1 MFRENN
7 KSVEKIPLL
16 INEEGIRLDG
26 RRAEELRP
34 IKIEIGVLGNA
45 DGSAFIQH
53 GENKILAAVYG
64 PRETYQK
71 HVLSPEKA
79 ILRCRYHMAPFSVP
93 ERKSPAPGR
102 REIEL
107 SKVIREALEPAIF
120 LENYPRTVIDVF
132 IEVLE
137 AQGSTRCA
145 GINAAS
151 LALADAGIPI
161 RDLVTACS
169 VGKVNGKIVLDL
181 TDLEDQYGEADM
193 PVAMLVKW
201 NEITLLQMD
210 GEFTLDEFKKA
221 LSLATKGCEKIY
233 ELQREAL
240 RSKYSSQ
247 SNMGQ

>member
-7 KSVEKIPLL
+7 KSVERIPPL

-137 AQGSTRCA
+137 AQGSTRCT

-210 GEFTLDEFKKA
+210 GEFTLDEFKEA

>member
-1 MFRENN
+1 MLKENSKDLKN
-7 KSVEKIPLL
+7 KVVL
-16 INEEGIRLDG
+16 INEEGVRLDG
-26 RRAEELRP
+26 RRAEDLRP
-34 IKIEIGVLGNA
+34 IKIEIGVLENA

-53 GENKILAAVYG
+53 GNNKILAAVYG
-64 PRETYQK
+64 PRETHQK
-71 HVLSPEKA
+71 HILSPEKA
-79 ILRCRYHMAPFSVP
+79 ILRCRYHMAPFSVS

-107 SKVIREALEPAIF
+107 SKVIREALEPAVF
-120 LENYPRTVIDVF
+120 LENYPRTVIDIF

-201 NEITLLQMD
+201 GEVTLLQMD
-210 GEFTLDEFKKA
+210 GELTLSEFKEA
-221 LSLATKGCEKIY
+221 FNLAVKGCEKIY

-240 RSKYSSQ
+240 RKKYLPQ
-247 SNMGQ
+247 SNMG